1 LLNVERKNLSR
12 LQINHFGHSVKRF
25 FLLDSFSRLF
35 IVKLKIKIKM
45 INIDLEAIELSL
57 PINYS
62 SFYNRDEQQLSYELQ
77 ASTIA
82 TLDAF
87 RNLIGAN

>member
-1 LLNVERKNLSR
+1 
-12 LQINHFGHSVKRF
+12 
-25 FLLDSFSRLF
+25 
-35 IVKLKIKIKM
+35 M

-62 SFYNRDEQQLSYELQ
+62 SFYNRDEQQISYELQ

-87 RNLIGAN
+87 RNLIGTN